1 MVHIKITNIVSLS
14 AVLFLIIWGCQIP
27 NSRNRSYS
35 DVVLSNNLDS
45 INKRYCFA
53 QIRDSLIKSD
63 VITLAK
69 EEQITYKKVDKAK
82 LLKDRRI
89 KHLSD
94 EVTEFYEFTVF
105 TDSYIMKYQN
115 EELLIMI
122 GQAAGATGIGV
133 DYWNYRC
140 YSLNSDLVIPE
151 FASLVKTPFSV
162 FIDSEGEIGHLEIE
176 DNRPRP
182 AGGEEVKLKY
192 MPLLINVFRGNKR
205 SAIEFKCRNYK

>member
-1 MVHIKITNIVSLS
+1 MVYIKMTNIVSIP
-14 AVLFLIIWGCQIP
+14 AVLFLIILGCQSP
-27 NSRNRSYS
+27 NSQNKSYF
-35 DVVLSNNLDS
+35 DVVLPNNLDS
-45 INKRYCFA
+45 INKRYCFS
-53 QIRDSLIKSD
+53 QIRDSLIKSN
-63 VITLAK
+63 VLNLAK
-69 EEQITYKKVDKAK
+69 GEQTTYKKADNVK
-82 LLKDRRI
+82 LLKDRRV
-89 KHLSD
+89 KRLSD
-94 EVTEFYEFTVF
+94 EVTEFYEFTFF

-151 FASLVKTPFSV
+151 FVSLVKTPFSV

-182 AGGEEVKLKY
+182 AGGKEVELKY
-192 MPLLINVFRGNKR
+192 MPLLINVFSGAKK
-205 SAIEFKCRNYK
+205 STIEFKCGNY